1 MVSRNG
7 PLLVIVLV
15 ARNFYM
21 TSDYIVVY
29 HVPGAARSLQTHNG
43 SEHTPPAYVPHSQ
56 SEEKTF
62 KVRTRIEIV
71 TKILNFRDISI
82 DNVGQH

>member
-43 SEHTPPAYVPHSQ
+43 SERTPPTWGTSRP
-56 SEEKTF
+56 
-62 KVRTRIEIV
+62 RTLREDDD
-71 TKILNFRDISI
+71 LLLSG
-82 DNVGQH
+82 VGS